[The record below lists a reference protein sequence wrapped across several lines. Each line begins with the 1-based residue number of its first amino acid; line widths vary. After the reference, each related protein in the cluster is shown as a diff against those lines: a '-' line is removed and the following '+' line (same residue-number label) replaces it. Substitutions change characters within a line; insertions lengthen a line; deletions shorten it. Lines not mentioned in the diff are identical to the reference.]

1 MAAEEVEVVISST
14 GEVTMKVKGIA
25 GTACLTATAALEAAL
40 GGEILHREM
49 TQEAYEQEQSSQETR
64 QWTGRSG

>member
-1 MAAEEVEVVISST
+1 VATEEVEVRISPS

-40 GGEILHREM
+40 GGEVLHREM
-49 TQEAYEQEQSSQETR
+49 TQEAYEQERVNEESR
-64 QWTGRSG
+64 QWTGRS